1 MTAYLE
7 MCPPVI
13 ESKHGWSSRVNEG
26 RLDRYIER
34 YGAVV
39 VLAELLNQFAVRCV
53 RAACDTTRSTHYVP
67 ALITGLQSLNPQ
79 RISQLTGRVS
89 LDSGAGR
96 VEVFGS
102 LDSDN
107 RDCLLA
113 TITVLN
119 LKGQQSCSNS

>member
-13 ESKHGWSSRVNEG
+13 ESEHGWSSRVNEE
-26 RLDRYIER
+26 RLDRYIEL
-34 YGAVV
+34 YGAAV
-39 VLAELLNQFAVRCV
+39 VLVELLNQFAVRCV
-53 RAACDTTRSTHYVP
+53 RGACETTRSTHYVP

-79 RISQLTGRVS
+79 GILQLTGRVS
-89 LDSGAGR
+89 LDSGGGR

-102 LDSDN
+102 LDSDT
-107 RDCLLA
+107 RGCLLA

-119 LKGQQSCSNS
+119 LKGQQS

>member
-7 MCPPVI
+7 MCPPLI
-13 ESKHGWSSRVNEG
+13 ESEHGWSSRVNEG

-34 YGAVV
+34 YGAAV
-39 VLAELLNQFAVRCV
+39 VLIELLNQFAVRCV
-53 RAACDTTRSTHYVP
+53 RGACDSTRSTHYVP

-79 RISQLTGRVS
+79 RILQLTGRVS
-89 LDSGAGR
+89 LDSVAGR
-96 VEVFGS
+96 VEVFSS
-102 LDSDN
+102 LDSDT

-119 LKGQQSCSNS
+119 LKRQQS

>member
-13 ESKHGWSSRVNEG
+13 ESEHGWSSRVNEG
-26 RLDRYIER
+26 RLGLYIER
-34 YGAVV
+34 YGSVV
-39 VLAELLNQFAVRCV
+39 VLVELLNQFAVRCV
-53 RAACDTTRSTHYVP
+53 RGAYDTTRSTHYVP
-67 ALITGLQSLNPQ
+67 ALISGLQSLNPL
-79 RISQLTGRVS
+79 RISRLTGRVS

-102 LDSDN
+102 LGSDN
-107 RDCLLA
+107 RNCLLA

-119 LKGQQSCSNS
+119 LKGQQS

>member
-1 MTAYLE
+1 MTDYLE
-7 MCPPVI
+7 ICSPVTDS
-13 ESKHGWSSRVNEG
+13 EHGWRSQVNEG
-26 RLDRYIER
+26 HLDRYIEC

-39 VLAELLNQFAVRCV
+39 VLVELLNQFAVRCV
-53 RAACDTTRSTHYVP
+53 RGACNTTRSTHYVP
-67 ALITGLQSLNPQ
+67 ALITGLQILNPQ

-102 LDSDN
+102 LDSDT

-119 LKGQQSCSNS
+119 LKGQQS

>member
-13 ESKHGWSSRVNEG
+13 KSEHGWSSRVNEG

-53 RAACDTTRSTHYVP
+53 RGACDTTWSTHYVP

-89 LDSGAGR
+89 LASGAGR

-102 LDSDN
+102 LDSDTQ
-107 RDCLLA
+107 DCLLG
-113 TITVLN
+113 TITILS
-119 LKGQQSCSNS
+119 LKGQQS

>member
-13 ESKHGWSSRVNEG
+13 ESEHGWNSRVDKG

-53 RAACDTTRSTHYVP
+53 RGGCDTPRSTHYVP
-67 ALITGLQSLNPQ
+67 ALITGLQSLNPK
-79 RISQLTGRVS
+79 RISQLRGRVS
-89 LDSGAGR
+89 LESDAGR
-96 VEVFGS
+96 VEVFGL
-102 LDSDN
+102 LDSDT
-107 RDCLLA
+107 RDCLLG

-119 LKGQQSCSNS
+119 LKGQQA